1 MNWPVFAEE
10 SPDFDYRHSGGT
22 EDAYRGSASGHR
34 SCGPA
39 DKSCAGRVI
48 RKSWWFALRAGKPVS
63 IPTVPSMSGVQRYGA
78 VRSHGSNANWI
89 SRHAWAAPF
98 WRLWCSARA
107 RWRRLNQDLS
117 RSNRELEEFV
127 YTASH
132 DLKSPLRG
140 IATYAQMVL
149 RTSGDEL
156 TGKDRERI
164 QSIVQLANRMDG
176 TPAFLRRSRRKR
188 ASQFPH
194 RTSCCAIMRGKDK
207 PPLIET
213 TVLLRRRRLCS
224 HTCVRILVITNAPV
238 CSRHFDAALSTG
250 KTAPAAAP
258 ATQSKAP
265 AHCSRLRCR

>member
-1 MNWPVFAEE
+1 VVRAPGREARLNPNGSFDVWRTEVRGRSKPWLECELDFA
-10 SPDFDYRHSGGT
+10 SRL
-22 EDAYRGSASGHR
+22 
-34 SCGPA
+34 
-39 DKSCAGRVI
+39 GRAILEV
-48 RKSWWFALRAGKPVS
+48 V
-63 IPTVPSMSGVQRYGA
+63 VQR
-78 VRSHGSNANWI
+78 
-89 SRHAWAAPF
+89 SREMA
-98 WRLWCSARA
+98 
-107 RWRRLNQDLS
+107 RLNQDLS

>member
-1 MNWPVFAEE
+1 MVRAPGREARLNPNGSFDVWRTEVRGRSKPWLECELDFA
-10 SPDFDYRHSGGT
+10 SRL
-22 EDAYRGSASGHR
+22 
-34 SCGPA
+34 
-39 DKSCAGRVI
+39 GRAILEV
-48 RKSWWFALRAGKPVS
+48 V
-63 IPTVPSMSGVQRYGA
+63 VQR
-78 VRSHGSNANWI
+78 
-89 SRHAWAAPF
+89 SREMA
-98 WRLWCSARA
+98 
-107 RWRRLNQDLS
+107 RLNQDLS

-194 RTSCCAIMRGKDK
+194 RTSCCAIMRAKDK

-224 HTCVRILVITNAPV
+224 HTCARILVITNAPV

>member
-1 MNWPVFAEE
+1 MVRAPGREARLNPNGSFDVWRTEVRGRSKPWLECELDFA
-10 SPDFDYRHSGGT
+10 SRL
-22 EDAYRGSASGHR
+22 
-34 SCGPA
+34 
-39 DKSCAGRVI
+39 GRAILEV
-48 RKSWWFALRAGKPVS
+48 V
-63 IPTVPSMSGVQRYGA
+63 VQR
-78 VRSHGSNANWI
+78 
-89 SRHAWAAPF
+89 SREMA
-98 WRLWCSARA
+98 
-107 RWRRLNQDLS
+107 RLNQDLS

-140 IATYAQMVL
+140 IATYVQMVL
-149 RTSGDEL
+149 PTSGDEL
-156 TGKDRERI
+156 TGKARERI

-258 ATQSKAP
+258 AIQSKAP

>member
-1 MNWPVFAEE
+1 MVRAPGREARLNPNGSFDVWRTEVRGRSKPWLECELDFA
-10 SPDFDYRHSGGT
+10 SRL
-22 EDAYRGSASGHR
+22 
-34 SCGPA
+34 
-39 DKSCAGRVI
+39 GRAILEV
-48 RKSWWFALRAGKPVS
+48 V
-63 IPTVPSMSGVQRYGA
+63 VQR
-78 VRSHGSNANWI
+78 
-89 SRHAWAAPF
+89 SREMA
-98 WRLWCSARA
+98 
-107 RWRRLNQDLS
+107 RLNQDLS

-224 HTCVRILVITNAPV
+224 HTCARILVITNAPV

>member
-1 MNWPVFAEE
+1 MVRAPGREARLNPNGSFDVWRTEVRGRSKPWLECELDFA
-10 SPDFDYRHSGGT
+10 SRL
-22 EDAYRGSASGHR
+22 
-34 SCGPA
+34 
-39 DKSCAGRVI
+39 GRAILEV
-48 RKSWWFALRAGKPVS
+48 V
-63 IPTVPSMSGVQRYGA
+63 VQR
-78 VRSHGSNANWI
+78 
-89 SRHAWAAPF
+89 SREMA
-98 WRLWCSARA
+98 
-107 RWRRLNQDLS
+107 RLNQDLS